1 MPQQIL
7 IAEQLRIAAVLSDE
21 RVDELIVAQC
31 QHQIGDIYL
40 GTVENVHPGIDAA
53 FVNIGESEKNG
64 FIHVSDLGPLRL
76 QQRAASITEL
86 LEPRQKVLVQ
96 VMKEPTGT
104 KGPRLTGNI
113 ALPGRFLVLQ
123 PSVQGVNLSRRI
135 SSEPERNRLRALA
148 VLIKPPGA
156 GLLVRT
162 EAAGVSEE
170 KLIEDLNVLIKQWEA
185 IQQAAENAQPPVL
198 LNRDD
203 DFLQRSLRD
212 HYCPDLT
219 RVLVDSKAAVAR
231 ARAFLGSDAETVVV
245 EHLADAEQ
253 LLEQFRVTATIADA
267 LKPRVNLPSGGYV
280 VIEPTEALTVIDV
293 NSGSFT
299 RSANARET
307 VLWTNCEAATEIAR
321 QLRLRNLGG
330 IVIVDFIDMDS
341 RRDQLLLLEHFT
353 TAMRDDKARPQ
364 IAQLTELGLVELTRK
379 RLGQNIYEVFSR
391 QNPGGSGPGQMA
403 TLPGLAQLQP
413 LATLPGIVRSTTLTP
428 ASPSAAAAP
437 DASNGSGRR
446 RRRGGG
452 GRGGL
457 ATVESSTTAPD
468 VGGDDTA
475 TETATE
481 AATNRAS
488 EPEVVTVPM
497 NIEQEVV
504 YSWMGFNP
512 MLLANPSYKEAQNV
526 QARVVGPQDNG
537 NGVTPGA
544 QEPPAARPARRR
556 RQRNAAGETTS
567 NGVDQSKATAAE
579 QQGAKAAESPSPRT
593 RSRRRAT
600 AEPPATTVARQESPA
615 ATASPS
621 DPAPP
626 VTQAPKP
633 VAARVSK
640 PAAVTHVPK
649 PMATQA
655 PKPASPPVPAR
666 SAAAVKPSAVV
677 STPTPVRSAAP
688 TRSTVTPQS
697 AVTAQSTAA
706 AKATASTVAEPSRTI
721 VEIKPKASRSTSA
734 PTPVPSSI
742 KEVPKPIPVA
752 AATPAAR
759 PVAQPVATQSPPPLA
774 TSATAPP
781 SPTSAAAT
789 ADSTASPGNSI
800 DEGRRRR
807 RRRSSS

>member
-21 RVDELIVAQC
+21 RVDELIVAQG

-64 FIHVSDLGPLRL
+64 FIHVTDLGPLRL

-86 LEPRQKVLVQ
+86 LEPRQQVLVQ

-123 PSVQGVNLSRRI
+123 PSGQGVNISRRI
-135 SSEPERNRLRALA
+135 NSESERNRLRALA
-148 VLIKPPGA
+148 VLIKPPA
-156 GLLVRT
+156 TGLLVRT

-170 KLIEDLNVLIKQWEA
+170 KLIEDLNVLLKQWEA

-219 RVLVDSKAAVAR
+219 RVLVDSKEAVAR
-231 ARAFLGSDAETVVV
+231 ARAFLGSDAETVAV
-245 EHLADAEQ
+245 EHLADADQ

-330 IVIVDFIDMDS
+330 MVIVDFIDMDS

-379 RLGQNIYEVFSR
+379 RLGQNIYEVFSSCC
-391 QNPGGSGPGQMA
+391 PSCGGLGHMA

-428 ASPSAAAAP
+428 AVPATAAGP

-457 ATVESSTTAPD
+457 TTVESATTAPD
-468 VGGDDTA
+468 VGGDNA
-475 TETATE
+475 ATE
-481 AATNRAS
+481 ASTEAAASRPS

-497 NIEQEVV
+497 STEQEVV

-512 MLLANPSYKEAQNV
+512 ILLASPSYKDAQNV

-537 NGVTPGA
+537 NEVAADGK
-544 QEPPAARPARRR
+544 ESSAARPPRRR
-556 RQRNAAGETTS
+556 RQRNTTS
-567 NGVDQSKATAAE
+567 ETRSNGTDQPKVTASE
-579 QQGAKAAESPSPRT
+579 RQGEKAAAFPPPSRGHT
-593 RSRRRAT
+593 RSRHRVA
-600 AEPPATTVARQESPA
+600 AEPPAVEAANQHPPA
-615 ATASPS
+615 ATAAPS
-621 DPAPP
+621 APTP
-626 VTQAPKP
+626 STTQAPQ
-633 VAARVSK
+633 
-640 PAAVTHVPK
+640 PAAP
-649 PMATQA
+649 
-655 PKPASPPVPAR
+655 PAPAR
-666 SAAAVKPSAVV
+666 SA
-677 STPTPVRSAAP
+677 T
-688 TRSTVTPQS
+688 
-697 AVTAQSTAA
+697 A
-706 AKATASTVAEPSRTI
+706 AKAPAPTATEASRKI
-721 VEIKPKASRSTSA
+721 VEIKPKASGSTPA
-734 PTPVPSSI
+734 PTTPVRSLI
-742 KEVPKPIPVA
+742 KEVPKPTPVA
-752 AATPAAR
+752 PATPVAR
-759 PVAQPVATQSPPPLA
+759 SVPQPATTQSPPLPF
-774 TSATAPP
+774 TSSTAAPK
-781 SPTSAAAT
+781 SPTPT
-789 ADSTASPGNSI
+789 AVTPDSIASPANRT
-800 DEGRRRR
+800 DDGRRRR